1 MITTEYFFG
10 LLDKIC
16 LLSSDKCYV
25 INNDAFKKM
34 KMLNLYEE
42 LTKELKPFYKSS
54 KQHYLTR
61 PAKYNYFTT
70 LVRHICKANKI
81 MYSSKIKYDKSKY
94 EIIYYIYKSR

>member
-1 MITTEYFFG
+1 MITTTYFNN
-10 LLDKIC
+10 LLEKIC
-16 LLSSDKCYV
+16 LLSTDKYYV

-42 LTKELKPFYKSS
+42 LTAELKPFYKAS

-81 MYSSKIKYDKSKY
+81 MYVSKIKYDKSQY
-94 EIIYYIYKSR
+94 EIIYHIYK

>member
-1 MITTEYFFG
+1 MLSITYFYE

-16 LLSSDKCYV
+16 LLKNDKYYT

-34 KMLNLYEE
+34 KLLNLYEE
-42 LTKELKPFYKSS
+42 LTTNLKPYYKPS

-61 PAKYNYFTT
+61 PPKYNYFTT
-70 LVRHICKANKI
+70 LIRHICKSNNI

-94 EIIYYIYKSR
+94 EIIYYIYKIH